1 MKYTITNVSKV
12 VSGVTLYQ
20 IKALV
25 DFGTVKKDELGGY
38 IEKESNL
45 EQIGNAWV
53 YGNAQVSGNA
63 RVYGDTW
70 VSGNAQVYG
79 NAWVYDNAW
88 ISAKKAYTKGWFI
101 GGDDTGKI
109 TDITTKT
116 GSTYWKAQYVLGDY
130 EIKDIEEIKK
140 EITIDEVVYI

>member
-53 YGNAQVSGNA
+53 YGNAQVYGDAQVCGDA
-63 RVYGDTW
+63 RVYGNTRDPRA
-70 VSGNAQVYG
+70 SARA
-79 NAWVYDNAW
+79 AWRWRAG
-88 ISAKKAYTKGWFI
+88 APPRRH
-101 GGDDTGKI
+101 
-109 TDITTKT
+109 
-116 GSTYWKAQYVLGDY
+116 
-130 EIKDIEEIKK
+130 
-140 EITIDEVVYI
+140 